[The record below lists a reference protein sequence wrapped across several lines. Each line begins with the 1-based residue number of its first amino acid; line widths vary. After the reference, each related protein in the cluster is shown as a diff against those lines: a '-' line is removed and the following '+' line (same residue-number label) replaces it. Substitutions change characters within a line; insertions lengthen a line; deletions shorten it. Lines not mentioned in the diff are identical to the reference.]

1 MVDISEPVGV
11 RAARSKTQAVP
22 TVPWRMFGLRRS
34 EHIADFS
41 DRQIAMLFVVLAA
54 ITSIPIVL
62 YPWPPL
68 TDYMNHL
75 SRMHIIAT
83 IDNDPDLSRFYEVNW
98 QIIPNLMM
106 DLVVPVLER
115 AMNVFVAGQ
124 VFTIACFVLTMS
136 GALTLNRRLFGHW
149 SILPLIAFPLLY
161 NNVFLVGT
169 MNYIFGMGLALW
181 ALVAWIWLRERNVLL
196 RLAVSS
202 AFVLGLFFCHLF
214 ALGLYGLGLLAF
226 EIHRLMVICSE
237 QPRLRLADLL
247 SLRAIPPLA
256 DFVAAGLPFL
266 PVLPLL
272 MMSPTWGLRGSFTW
286 EFSGKLDGLLYVVEV
301 YSHFAGVLLT
311 GIVTVAACWGVRH
324 RALQFHSFGW
334 VLLILGAI
342 VYLAMPRI
350 IFETYMADQRLPIS
364 LAFTVIACAHL
375 NLRHDYVRR
384 GFATVLVL
392 LLAIRVFE
400 VQTIWS
406 QISVS
411 TKSFRDSV
419 RLIDHGSKVLVAY
432 ADADGGDDPKDLGLV
447 HAACLAIIERS
458 SLVTTAFTV
467 TGKQILQVREPYRN
481 RVDREDGTPPSVN
494 QLIQVADKEE
504 DAEGAYWA
512 KWTTDYDYVYVL
524 FTDANYKNPDQARL
538 TAVYAGERFALFKI
552 NPPAQTT
559 GPAQAATEPAP
570 ATIDGPRTAII
581 ETHVPLPQAVSVET
595 RPSH

>member
-1 MVDISEPVGV
+1 
-11 RAARSKTQAVP
+11 
-22 TVPWRMFGLRRS
+22 
-34 EHIADFS
+34 
-41 DRQIAMLFVVLAA
+41 
-54 ITSIPIVL
+54 
-62 YPWPPL
+62 
-68 TDYMNHL
+68 
-75 SRMHIIAT
+75 
-83 IDNDPDLSRFYEVNW
+83 
-98 QIIPNLMM
+98 
-106 DLVVPVLER
+106 VPVLER
-115 AMNVFVAGQ
+115 VMNVFVAGQ

-226 EIHRLMVICSE
+226 EIHRLMVIYSE
-237 QPRLRLADLL
+237 QPRRRLADLL

-311 GIVTVAACWGVRH
+311 GIVTFAAGWGMRH

-342 VYLAMPRI
+342 VYVAMPRI

-400 VQTIWS
+400 VQTVWS
-406 QISVS
+406 EISVS
-411 TKSFRDSV
+411 TNSFRDSV
-419 RLIDHGSKVLVAY
+419 RLIDRGSKVLVAY
-432 ADADGGDDPKDLGLV
+432 ADADAGDDPKDLGLV

-524 FTDANYKNPDQARL
+524 FTDADYENPDPARL
-538 TAVYAGERFALFKI
+538 TAVYTGERFALFKI

-559 GPAQAATEPAP
+559 GPAQAAAEPAP
-570 ATIDGPRTAII
+570 ATIDGPQTAIV